1 MPGEFHGQRKL
12 KGHSPWGHKELDMT
26 LFHSLRS
33 NSKVGLNRQKKEA
46 ADVELKNIKS
56 EQSLRNLWNA
66 SNQINTHTV
75 GVPEGRKEKNM

>member
-46 ADVELKNIKS
+46 VDVKLKNIKS

-66 SNQINTHTV
+66 SNQINIHI
-75 GVPEGRKEKNM
+75 EFQKEET